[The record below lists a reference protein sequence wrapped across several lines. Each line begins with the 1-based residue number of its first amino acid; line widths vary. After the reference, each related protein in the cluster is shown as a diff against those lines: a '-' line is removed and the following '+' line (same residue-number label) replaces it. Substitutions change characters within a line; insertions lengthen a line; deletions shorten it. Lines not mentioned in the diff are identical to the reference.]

1 MVVSANLGISPKA
14 ALKLIHDCAVLC
26 DGRMV
31 TAGHQKLSV
40 GSFVEVEQLQPQRE
54 KPPATPPLSS
64 TRFEVVHADD
74 DVVVVNKPAGV
85 LTVPTDSR
93 RSGSLKQQLEK
104 HFGQSASPKASLKGS
119 SKRGRRSRD
128 GRDSGEL
135 TCVHRLDRSVSGLLV
150 FARNKDAAQRLRE
163 QFHDHSAE
171 RKYVAIVAG
180 VIPDDTGSFDAN
192 LDTAGG
198 VHVRRASGDDGQTA
212 ITHFEVQERLR
223 GATVVNVR
231 LETGRRNQIRV
242 HFADSGHPVIGDP
255 RYSASRA
262 AHPAWQYQRIALHA
276 CTLSFRHPSGR
287 EVLSFDQ
294 SWPREFG
301 AFIKAQRKT

>member
-14 ALKLIHDCAVLC
+14 ALKLIHDCAVRC

-31 TAGHQKLSV
+31 TAGHQKLNV
-40 GSFVEVEQLQPQRE
+40 GSFVEVEQLEPVKE
-54 KPPATPPLSS
+54 KPPVAPLLSS
-64 TRFEVVHADD
+64 KRFEIVHEDD
-74 DVVVVNKPAGV
+74 DIVVVNKPAGL

-93 RSGSLKQQLEK
+93 RSGSLKQQIEK
-104 HFGQSASPKASLKGS
+104 HYGQTSHESSSPKAAR
-119 SKRGRRSRD
+119 RGRR
-128 GRDSGEL
+128 GRDVAEL

-150 FARNKDAAQRLRE
+150 FARNKEAAQRLRE
-163 QFHDHSAE
+163 QFQDHSAS

-180 VIPDDTGSFDAN
+180 TISDDTGSFDAN

-212 ITHFEVQERLR
+212 VTHFDVHERLR

-242 HFADSGHPVIGDP
+242 HFADAGHPVLGDP

-262 AHPAWQYQRIALHA
+262 AHPGWQYQRVALHA
-276 CTLSFRHPSGR
+276 CSLSFRHPSGR

-301 AFIKAQRKT
+301 AFVKSHRKS